1 MPQPNISRDYN
12 SATRAALSHAT
23 RQRIVESARDLMLER
38 GYRATTIAAI
48 ARHAEVHVDTIY
60 ELVGRKPMVL
70 RELIEQAI
78 SGSDT
83 AVPAE
88 ERHYVAA
95 IRNEP
100 DPRVKLAIYARATRE
115 IHERMAPL
123 VLALRDAS
131 ATEPEAHDVWQTI
144 SERRAA
150 NMNKFARE
158 LRKAGGLRSG
168 LSIDEAADVIW
179 ATNSAELFCLL
190 TIERGWK
197 PARYERWLADT
208 WCRLLLPG
216 S

>member
-1 MPQPNISRDYN
+1 MPQPTISRDYN
-12 SATRAALSHAT
+12 SAARAAQSHAT
-23 RQRIVESARDLMLER
+23 RQRIVESARALMLER

-88 ERHYVAA
+88 ERDYVAA

-100 DPRVKLAIYARATRE
+100 EPRAKLAIYARATRE

-131 ATEPEAHDVWQTI
+131 ATEPEAHEVWQTI
-144 SERRAA
+144 SDRRSS
-150 NMNKFARE
+150 NM
-158 LRKAGGLRSG
+158 RK
-168 LSIDEAADVIW
+168 
-179 ATNSAELFCLL
+179 
-190 TIERGWK
+190 
-197 PARYERWLADT
+197 LAQ
-208 WCRLLLPG
+208 
-216 S
+216 